1 MKKRKLNWGK
11 FGLFILMLGMGAVLI
26 VDFYRL
32 AIEPF
37 FTGKLTGYTMF
48 GLITVV
54 GLLIAIVNIYDYLV
68 GEE

>member
-32 AIEPF
+32 AIMPF
-37 FTGKLTGYTMF
+37 FTGELTSLTLF
-48 GLITVV
+48 GIITLV
-54 GLLIAIVNIYDYLV
+54 GLLIAIVSIYDYLV

>member
-32 AIEPF
+32 TIEPI

-48 GLITVV
+48 GLITVLALV
-54 GLLIAIVNIYDYLV
+54 IAIVNIYDYLV

>member
-32 AIEPF
+32 TIEPF
-37 FTGKLTGYTMF
+37 VTGNLTGYTMF
-48 GLITVV
+48 GLITVLALV
-54 GLLIAIVNIYDYLV
+54 IAIVNIYDYLV

>member
-11 FGLFILMLGMGAVLI
+11 CGLFILMLGMGAVLI

-32 AIEPF
+32 TIEPI

>member
-11 FGLFILMLGMGAVLI
+11 FGLFILMIGMVSVLI
-26 VDFYRL
+26 VDFYKL
-32 AIEPF
+32 AIQPF
-37 FTGKLTGYTMF
+37 FTQELTRYTMF

>member
-37 FTGKLTGYTMF
+37 VTGNLTGYTMF
-48 GLITVV
+48 GFITMLALI
-54 GLLIAIVNIYDYLV
+54 IAIVNIYDYLI

>member
-11 FGLFILMLGMGAVLI
+11 CGLFILMLGMVAVLI

-32 AIEPF
+32 TIEPI
-37 FTGKLTGYTMF
+37 FTGNLTGYTMF

>member
-11 FGLFILMLGMGAVLI
+11 FGLFILMLGMVAVLI

-32 AIEPF
+32 TIEPI
-37 FTGKLTGYTMF
+37 FTGELTGYTTF
-48 GLITVV
+48 GVITV
-54 GLLIAIVNIYDYLV
+54 IALVMAIISIYDYLV

>member
-11 FGLFILMLGMGAVLI
+11 FGLFILMLGMGVVL
-26 VDFYRL
+26 VGDFYKLTIR
-32 AIEPF
+32 PF
-37 FTGKLTGYTMF
+37 ITGELTGYTMF

-54 GLLIAIVNIYDYLV
+54 ALVIAIVNIYDYLV

>member
-1 MKKRKLNWGK
+1 MKKGKLNWGK
-11 FGLFILMLGMGAVLI
+11 CGLFILMLGMVAVLI

-32 AIEPF
+32 TIEPI

-48 GLITVV
+48 GLITV
-54 GLLIAIVNIYDYLV
+54 IALVMAIISIYDYLV

>member
-32 AIEPF
+32 TIEPI
-37 FTGKLTGYTMF
+37 FTGELTGYTTF
-48 GLITVV
+48 GLITV
-54 GLLIAIVNIYDYLV
+54 IALVMAIISIYDYLV

>member
-11 FGLFILMLGMGAVLI
+11 FGLFILMLGMGVVLI

-32 AIEPF
+32 TIEPI